1 MSLGFNKYVEN
12 VRTGQIDEFLDIDDE
27 EEYHRVQ
34 SEIRERRKRFRQY
47 DELLAALLDTVTSYA
62 NIATQPHS
70 PAPEV
75 HDTDIESTTP
85 TDEAALTISESE
97 KAESV
102 PAVTNEPEPI
112 NNIPDTPQLAEQAF
126 FEWLVSE
133 GGVSESTAKQYISNI
148 HSIECSCGICN
159 SFFHRPSPFILK

>member
-12 VRTGQIDEFLDIDDE
+12 VRTGQIDESLDIDDE

-85 TDEAALTISESE
+85 TDEAALTISEPE

-112 NNIPDTPQLAEQAF
+112 NNIPDTPQLTEQAF

-159 SFFHRPSPFILK
+159 SFFQRKL